1 MCLIRGM
8 IDANDAPEQVEVPHA
23 HINAQLLI
31 SPSDPKST
39 ETNSV
44 PSLRGGN
51 AGPAPDEKTPL
62 SGFEGGVIVPVLPGF
77 MIGGGRVCCLQ
88 LI

>member
-1 MCLIRGM
+1 MLTTRQNRLKFRM
-8 IDANDAPEQVEVPHA
+8 L
-23 HINAQLLI
+23 INAQLLI